1 MKKTKKS
8 CHCYGGFDCS
18 TCNPRYYEEQR
29 KNGTPWT
36 KPEKVASTKTP
47 NDWLADIMGQVG
59 NSGKVDEVPEG
70 WMTQNEIAVSQGIPM
85 STAFSRIMSRINA
98 GLMQRRKFRV
108 KCGSITTEVW
118 HYYKAETKEAKP

>member
-1 MKKTKKS
+1 MKKKPTPQKS
-8 CHCYGGFDCS
+8 
-18 TCNPRYYEEQR
+18 
-29 KNGTPWT
+29 
-36 KPEKVASTKTP
+36 A

-70 WMTQNEIAVSQGIPM
+70 WMTQNEIAASQGIPM

-108 KCGSITTEVW
+108 VCGRITTEVW
-118 HYYKAETKEAKP
+118 HYYKAETEEAKP